1 MDMFLHRYEGIE
13 PPSAVLLNILNGWQ
27 NANESLSVYDS
38 RLVTSLLT
46 KWKGMSQ
53 EEMAVSLVLA
63 HTFQID
69 PRLHSSIFIT
79 NIRTKNELQQLSKAY
94 AFSKV
99 SDNFYEAN
107 GWEFYLFFDSDAE
120 CSLVKEK
127 LCNKLAGKRIY
138 NKEE

>member
-13 PPSAVLLNILNGWQ
+13 PPSAVLLNILNGRQ

-46 KWKGMSQ
+46 KWKGKSQ

-107 GWEFYLFFDSDAE
+107 G
-120 CSLVKEK
+120 
-127 LCNKLAGKRIY
+127 
-138 NKEE
+138 